1 VKGYIAHWVNLFSV
15 VIKQVRSDP
24 KLSTRGLTRLIEKVG
39 KAAYNLG
46 YTPGLN
52 PAQWA
57 AMRYFDETTI
67 KRRTVTGFAQF
78 QGTTKGTA
86 SQTVAALVRKEFLQ
100 RIGDKQDRRVHSLVL
115 TDKGQ
120 ALLKNDP
127 LQELSQ
133 ALGVLNQEDRWALAL
148 SLEKVLRQII
158 RLQASKIDVQSPAK
172 VVVTAPKSSSFSKG
186 L

>member
-1 VKGYIAHWVNLFSV
+1 M
-15 VIKQVRSDP
+15 RSDP
-24 KLSTRGLTRLIEKVG
+24 KLSTRGLARLIEQVG

-57 AMRYFDETTI
+57 ALRYFDEATLE
-67 KRRTVTGFAQF
+67 RRTVTGFAQF

-100 RIGDKQDRRVHSLVL
+100 RVGDKQDRRVHRLVL

-127 LQELSQ
+127 LQDLSH
-133 ALGVLNQEDRWALAL
+133 ALEILNQEERWALAV
-148 SLEKVLRQII
+148 SMEKVLRQVIK
-158 RLQASKIDVQSPAK
+158 L
-172 VVVTAPKSSSFSKG
+172 
-186 L
+186 